1 MSITNLNAQE
11 SCKRRTNQ
19 KQELE
24 IKNEKKGKKQ
34 LSEFF
39 NVPLQKNAETQC
51 YRCTKTKTRMLMLQM
66 QIAQKMCERRVLKHK
81 ADVADA
87 YHTKTRR
94 HRYIKAT

>member
-11 SCKRRTNQ
+11 SCKTRTNQ
-19 KQELE
+19 KQVLE

-51 YRCTKTKTRMLMLQM
+51 YRCTL
-66 QIAQKMCERRVLKHK
+66 HK
-81 ADVADA
+81 NM
-87 YHTKTRR
+87 H
-94 HRYIKAT
+94 